1 MQSTADAAI
10 SARSRRSGYTDMAIG
25 LAAMLGI
32 RLPQNFLRPYGAPS
46 LIDFWRRWHIT
57 LSFWLRDYL
66 YIPLG
71 GSHGGRLRQACN
83 ILITMALGGLWH
95 GANWDIFGLGDSVW
109 RRRRDRPRAVRFFGD
124 GTVRTAAMDR
134 RRFDVLFR
142 DAGLGDLSR

>member
-1 MQSTADAAI
+1 FAVQIYCDF
-10 SARSRRSGYTDMAIG
+10 SGYTDMAIG

-71 GSHGGRLRQACN
+71 GSRGGRLRQACN

-95 GANWDIFGLGDSVW
+95 GPNWTFLVWGILHGAGVASVH
-109 RRRRDRPRAVRFFGD
+109 A
-124 GTVRTAAMDR
+124 
-134 RRFDVLFR
+134 
-142 DAGLGDLSR
+142 